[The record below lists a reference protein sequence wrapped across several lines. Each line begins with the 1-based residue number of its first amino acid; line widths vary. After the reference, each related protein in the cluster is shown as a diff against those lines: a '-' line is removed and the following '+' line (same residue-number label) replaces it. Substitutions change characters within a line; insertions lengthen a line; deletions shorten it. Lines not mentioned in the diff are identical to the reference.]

1 MGVEADIEA
10 NKAVIRRW
18 VEVTNAHDMDALV
31 ELFTP
36 DTFDHVGGRSGADWW
51 RQVFGFLYATL
62 PDWQWTLDDLIA
74 EGDRVVARLT
84 VRGTHLGSEIPF
96 LRGVAPTGKPVAWT
110 HHHSFRLEDGRI
122 AEHWANRD
130 DLGFLRQVTS
140 AGG

>member
-1 MGVEADIEA
+1 MGVEE

-18 VEVTNAHDMDALV
+18 VEVTNAHDLDALV

-36 DTFDHVGGRSGADWW
+36 DTVDHVGRRAGPEWW
-51 RQVFGFLYATL
+51 RQVFQFLYATL
-62 PDWQWTLDDLIA
+62 PDWQWTLDDLVA

-84 VRGTHLGSEIPF
+84 ARGTHLGSEIPF
-96 LRGVAPTGKPVAWT
+96 LHGVAPTGKPVEWT
-110 HHHSFRLEDGRI
+110 HHHSFRLVNGRI

-140 AGG
+140 TGG

>member
-1 MGVEADIEA
+1 VGIEE

-18 VEVTNAHDMDALV
+18 VEVTNAQDMDALV

-36 DTFDHVGGRSGADWW
+36 DTFDHVGRQAGPDWW
-51 RQVFGFLYATL
+51 RQVYGFLYATL
-62 PDWQWTLDDLIA
+62 PDWQCTLDDLV
-74 EGDRVVARLT
+74 GDGDQVVARLT

-96 LRGVAPTGKPVAWT
+96 LRGIAPTGKPVAWT
-110 HHHSFRLEDGRI
+110 QHHSFRLVNGKI

-140 AGG
+140 SEG

>member
-1 MGVEADIEA
+1 VGVEE

-18 VEVTNAHDMDALV
+18 VEVINAQDMDALV

-36 DTFDHVGGRSGADWW
+36 DTFYHVGGRTGPQWW
-51 RQVFGFLYATL
+51 RQVFDFLYATL
-62 PDWQWTLDDLIA
+62 PDWRWTLEDLVA

-84 VRGTHLGSEIPF
+84 ARGTHMGSEIPF
-96 LRGVAPTGKPVAWT
+96 LHGIAPTGKPVEWT
-110 HHHSFRLEDGRI
+110 HHHSFRLVNGKV

-140 AGG
+140 TDG